1 MTLTWF
7 CRAVR
12 SQWQTVRQLVWPE
25 TVQQRTEAE
34 IQRLTRELS
43 RRYIGLIRR
52 KRKIAHLQD
61 RLDQLERQLRQPTLT
76 SLEPLF
82 RACTRLRQR
91 LGDQERKYQQQRQ
104 AFLRRK
110 QLRLALVRGEVLV
123 AEDPP
128 SHED

>member
-82 RACTRLRQR
+82 RACARLRQR